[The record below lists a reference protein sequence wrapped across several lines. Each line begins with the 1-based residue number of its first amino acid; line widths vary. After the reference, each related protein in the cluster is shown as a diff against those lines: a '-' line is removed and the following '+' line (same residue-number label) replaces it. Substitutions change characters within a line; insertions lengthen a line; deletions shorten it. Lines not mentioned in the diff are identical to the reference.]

1 MESFTESLNRLK
13 DIHENEVMGLQSKL
27 LELNSERC
35 RDAQRVEELCAKNHQ
50 LREQQKALKE
60 NLRVLENRLRAGLC
74 DRCMVTQELA
84 RKKQQE
90 FENSLLQNLQH
101 VFLLTNELT
110 RLQEENDTLKE
121 EVKQLRDRPKPLF
134 REGTSDSPS
143 PLLLPSLGAGKAVTE
158 KPPGSHEETEDDHAE
173 RPAGY
178 RASPVAKISPGANL
192 PAPRAPDMSPQR
204 ISNQLHGTIAVVR
217 PGSRA
222 CSVDRG
228 STNGT
233 PPLPLTRSSPPSPPC
248 GHSLSLD
255 SFLQAPRPSAQ
266 TRESLQRPLQADRLC
281 LLSRRLSLHLRSPRQ
296 QPPGS
301 HRSPLRPH
309 APGPEGWGAE
319 AWEEPCRAWLGLAGA
334 LVGMRDPRLEGAL
347 RLLLAQQL
355 RARGSPSG
363 ARRRGL
369 APCRGRRHPPHQQA
383 LTPRVLRV
391 RWPGQLP
398 RGQHPQ
404 TTGPGSPGDKEVT
417 ATQDHVPDTPLDLSE
432 RGRGR
437 DGALQPASQPGSLSP
452 TTAHTPSPEPP
463 QGAEPPAQPG
473 AQGLSNGTKGPRKP
487 EEEVPPTSEDPPHPL
502 PEQPP
507 GLPSPNG
514 TGNEARGR
522 PKLPSCPQKSDGD
535 SHPELSR
542 AEVQRMERDQLDEP
556 NTSDSEGGLS
566 SEAGATLS
574 TPGNRCFCAKE
585 HARGLQQ
592 KRKRALDSDPDPDPW
607 RKGGWGLLTF
617 TQGGAWRL
625 LPGQREPGVPAQDI
639 GMPFHFLLWP
649 QRLQEAVLRKKEPRG
664 ARSPRDPED
673 SSLSPSNSSWE
684 ETQGHHS
691 LPRWAPHPLPVARTG
706 HTTSPAVGE
715 YTGSCLTSRRVGK
728 PKVGGLWLVFQSSP
742 SPPIS

>member
-158 KPPGSHEETEDDHAE
+158 KPPGSHEETEDDHAGAGSQEEE

-319 AWEEPCRAWLGLAGA
+319 AWEEPCRAWLGLARRPGGMRDPRLDGA

-363 ARRRGL
+363 SDSEGPEGEMAG
-369 APCRGRRHPPHQQA
+369 AA
-383 LTPRVLRV
+383 
-391 RWPGQLP
+391 LP

-487 EEEVPPTSEDPPHPL
+487 EEEVPPTSE
-502 PEQPP
+502 
-507 GLPSPNG
+507 
-514 TGNEARGR
+514 
-522 PKLPSCPQKSDGD
+522 KSDGD
-535 SHPELSR
+535 SHPGGPELR
-542 AEVQRMERDQLDEP
+542 GRGHIEHTREQVLLCQGACAWPAAEE
-556 NTSDSEGGLS
+556 
-566 SEAGATLS
+566 EAGLGLR
-574 TPGNRCFCAKE
+574 PGPRPVEK
-585 HARGLQQ
+585 
-592 KRKRALDSDPDPDPW
+592 S
-607 RKGGWGLLTF
+607 
-617 TQGGAWRL
+617 
-625 LPGQREPGVPAQDI
+625 
-639 GMPFHFLLWP
+639 
-649 QRLQEAVLRKKEPRG
+649 LQEAVLRKKEPRG

>member
-13 DIHENEVMGLQSKL
+13 DIHENEVMGLQNKL

-121 EVKQLRDRPKPLF
+121 EVKQLRGPGPKPLF
-134 REGTSDSPS
+134 REGTSDPPS
-143 PLLLPSLGAGKAVTE
+143 PLLLPSLGAGKAVAE
-158 KPPGSHEETEDDHAE
+158 KPLGSHEETEDDHAE
-173 RPAGY
+173 RPVGY
-178 RASPVAKISPGANL
+178 RESPVAKISPGANL
-192 PAPRAPDMSPQR
+192 PEPRAPDMVRSPQR

-222 CSVDRG
+222 CSVDQG

-266 TRESLQRPLQADRLC
+266 TRESLQGPLQADRLC
-281 LLSRRLSLHLRSPRQ
+281 LLSRRLSLHLRSPNSSPRAPTTAPRGPL
-296 QPPGS
+296 PPG
-301 HRSPLRPH
+301 LK
-309 APGPEGWGAE
+309 AGEAE
-319 AWEEPCRAWLGLAGA
+319 AWEEPAGLLGLPGT

-363 ARRRGL
+363 ARRRG
-369 APCRGRRHPPHQQA
+369 PPMPGE
-383 LTPRVLRV
+383 TP
-391 RWPGQLP
+391 PSPPAGSDSEGPEGETAGAALP

-487 EEEVPPTSEDPPHPL
+487 EEAPPTSKDPPHPL

-522 PKLPSCPQKSDGD
+522 PKLLSCPQRSDGD

-556 NTSDSEGGLS
+556 NTSDSEEGLS

-585 HARGLQQ
+585 HACGLQQ

-607 RKGGWGLLTF
+607 RK
-617 TQGGAWRL
+617 AS
-625 LPGQREPGVPAQDI
+625 
-639 GMPFHFLLWP
+639 
-649 QRLQEAVLRKKEPRG
+649 KK
-664 ARSPRDPED
+664 
-673 SSLSPSNSSWE
+673 PS
-684 ETQGHHS
+684 
-691 LPRWAPHPLPVARTG
+691 
-706 HTTSPAVGE
+706 
-715 YTGSCLTSRRVGK
+715 
-728 PKVGGLWLVFQSSP
+728 
-742 SPPIS
+742 

>member
-1 MESFTESLNRLK
+1 
-13 DIHENEVMGLQSKL
+13 
-27 LELNSERC
+27 
-35 RDAQRVEELCAKNHQ
+35 
-50 LREQQKALKE
+50 
-60 NLRVLENRLRAGLC
+60 
-74 DRCMVTQELA
+74 MVTQELA

-121 EVKQLRDRPKPLF
+121 EVKQLRGPGPKPLF

-281 LLSRRLSLHLRSPRQ
+281 LLSRRLSLHLRSPD
-296 QPPGS
+296 S
-301 HRSPLRPH
+301 SPR
-309 APGPEGWGAE
+309 APTAAPCGPMPQGLKAGEAE
-319 AWEEPCRAWLGLAGA
+319 AWEEPAGLLGLPGA

-369 APCRGRRHPPHQQA
+369 PMPGETPPSPPA
-383 LTPRVLRV
+383 GSDSEGPE
-391 RWPGQLP
+391 GEMAGAALP

-607 RKGGWGLLTF
+607 RK
-617 TQGGAWRL
+617 AS
-625 LPGQREPGVPAQDI
+625 
-639 GMPFHFLLWP
+639 
-649 QRLQEAVLRKKEPRG
+649 KK
-664 ARSPRDPED
+664 
-673 SSLSPSNSSWE
+673 PS
-684 ETQGHHS
+684 
-691 LPRWAPHPLPVARTG
+691 
-706 HTTSPAVGE
+706 
-715 YTGSCLTSRRVGK
+715 
-728 PKVGGLWLVFQSSP
+728 
-742 SPPIS
+742 